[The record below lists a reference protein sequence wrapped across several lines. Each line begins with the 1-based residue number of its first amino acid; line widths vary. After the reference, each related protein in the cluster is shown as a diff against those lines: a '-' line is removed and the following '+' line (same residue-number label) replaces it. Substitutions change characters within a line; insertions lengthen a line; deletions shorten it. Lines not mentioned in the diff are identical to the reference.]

1 MFKTHHNLSGI
12 ISAKTHVP
20 QLPIT
25 TSRAGR
31 FQAAGRTAPCQP
43 GRKRLVERPGR
54 PRKKPPAHNHWI
66 LLIACAGS
74 FTT

>member
-1 MFKTHHNLSGI
+1 MFKTHHDLFGI
-12 ISAKTHVP
+12 ISAKANVP

-25 TSRAGR
+25 TPRTGR
-31 FQAAGRTAPCQP
+31 FQAAGRTAACQS

-54 PRKKPPAHNHWI
+54 PRKNPLAHNHWI
-66 LLIACAGS
+66 LLIAYATS